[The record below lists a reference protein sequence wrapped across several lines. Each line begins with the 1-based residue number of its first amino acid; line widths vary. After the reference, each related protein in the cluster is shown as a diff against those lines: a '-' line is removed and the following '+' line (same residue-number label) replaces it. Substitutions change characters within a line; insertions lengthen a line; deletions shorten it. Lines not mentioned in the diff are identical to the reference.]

1 MGVAH
6 RLLLAVN
13 TTASNENPDISAV
26 QSDYIVILAAL
37 FCGLICAIGL
47 AMAARCVCFQ
57 RRLNISSTAPTIP
70 VSLPPPGLNKTILQ
84 LLPTTKYVPEPGGS
98 AEELSDCVICL
109 SDFADGDVMRVL
121 PHCGHVFHVPCV
133 DKWLESNSSCPSCRQ
148 LILLVSRCH
157 HCGGFSASQGSCDSA
172 IDVREI
178 DILSRQDC
186 AHGFLP

>member
-13 TTASNENPDISAV
+13 TTISAENSDITAV

-47 AMAARCVCFQ
+47 AMAARCVCVH
-57 RRLNISSTAPTIP
+57 RHLDTSSTEPTIP
-70 VSLPPPGLNKTILQ
+70 VSLPPPGLDKTILQ
-84 LLPTTKYVPEPGGS
+84 LLPTTKYVPGS
-98 AEELSDCVICL
+98 GDHDKELSDCAICL
-109 SDFADGDVMRVL
+109 SDFADGDVMRIL
-121 PHCGHVFHVPCV
+121 PHCSHVFHVPCI

-148 LILLVSRCH
+148 LILVVSRCH
-157 HCGGFSASQGSCDSA
+157 HCGGFSASQGSCRA
-172 IDVREI
+172 EIDLREI
-178 DILSRQDC
+178 DALSRQDC